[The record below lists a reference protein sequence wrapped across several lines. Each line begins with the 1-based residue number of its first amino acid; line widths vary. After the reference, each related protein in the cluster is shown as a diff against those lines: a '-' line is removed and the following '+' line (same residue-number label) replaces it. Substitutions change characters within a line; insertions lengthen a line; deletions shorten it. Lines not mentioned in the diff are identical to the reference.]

1 MQHGQYLG
9 RLLHDAAI
17 VERIGIRLQ
26 SIDCPTAGYFGIQL
40 MGRKN
45 ITEGHVQTVSRYD
58 QNAEQFVSQYESL
71 TFEHVHPALL
81 DLLPAPG
88 ATILDVGAGSGRD
101 AAWFAAKGYEVVA
114 AEPSEGMRTL
124 ARQRHPS
131 PRIHWV
137 ADSLPD
143 LAQVRRLGLTFD
155 LILLSAVWM
164 HVPPT
169 ARQRALRKLA
179 TLLSPNG
186 RIAISL
192 RLGPPDTDRAMYE
205 VTLAE
210 LTAMAQQFG
219 IRLVRTADSPDRLG
233 RPGISWTTAV
243 LGLPDDGLGTLPLLR
258 HLILTDAK
266 SSTYK
271 IALLRILARIAD
283 SAAGAARHESE
294 SVVLPLGLVALFWLR
309 MYKPLIEGGLPQT
322 RPTRTMNTPGF
333 VTNNFT
339 ALRLVRP
346 ADLRAGM
353 AFHGDTARHLHGS
366 LWEISRLI
374 REMPV
379 KHLRWPA
386 SDEHIFHI
394 RHHSRTATP
403 PDLRIDDPFLWSF
416 GEFHV
421 PLQIWDA
428 LSHYNVWVE
437 PVLVAEWVRLMES
450 YVGQLGPAL
459 GSTAYSLLAWADPE
473 RDTSF
478 ARAAVERLRS
488 QGKSIYCVWSGQL
501 LRDDYDIDHCFP
513 FAAWPC
519 GDAWN
524 LMPASRRINNEKS
537 NRLVTQTALERASER
552 ITEWWERAFLA
563 TGPDARQRF
572 FTEAEQ
578 TLPLLETAASP
589 ADLIDAMKVQRIRL
603 AREQGLRPWEPT
615 ARRERFVLDPE
626 FN

>member
-1 MQHGQYLG
+1 MQTIPH
-9 RLLHDAAI
+9 
-17 VERIGIRLQ
+17 
-26 SIDCPTAGYFGIQL
+26 
-40 MGRKN
+40 
-45 ITEGHVQTVSRYD
+45 YD
-58 QNAEQFVSQYESL
+58 QNAEQLVSQYESL

-81 DLLPAPG
+81 DLLPPPG

-101 AAWFAAKGYEVVA
+101 AAWFASKGYDVVA
-114 AEPSEGMRTL
+114 AEPSERMRML
-124 ARQRHPS
+124 ARQRHLS

-192 RLGPPDTDRAMYE
+192 RIGPPDTERAMYE
-205 VTLAE
+205 VTLPE

-219 IRLVRTADSPDRLG
+219 LRLVRADDSPDKLG

-243 LGLPDDGLGTLPLLR
+243 LGLPDDGIGALPLLR
-258 HLILTDAK
+258 HLILTDGK

-283 SAAGAARHESE
+283 SAAGAARHEAE
-294 SVVLPLGLVALFWLR
+294 SVVLPMGLVALFWLR
-309 MYKPLIEGGLPQT
+309 MYKPLIEGGLPQMPPN
-322 RPTRTMNTPGF
+322 RAGNTPGF
-333 VTNNFT
+333 VTDNFT

-346 ADLRAGM
+346 VDLRAGM
-353 AFHGDTARHLHGS
+353 AFQGDTARHLHAS

-379 KHLRWPA
+379 KYLRWPA
-386 SDEHIFHI
+386 SDENIFLIKHQ
-394 RHHSRTATP
+394 RRTSTP
-403 PDLRIDDPFLWSF
+403 TSLRIDDPFLWSF

-421 PLQIWDA
+421 PLPIWDA
-428 LSHYNVWVE
+428 LGHYNVWVE
-437 PVLVAEWVRLMES
+437 PVLIAEWVRLMES
-450 YVGQLGPAL
+450 YAGQLAPAI
-459 GSTAYSLLAWADPE
+459 SQTAYSVLAWADPE
-473 RDTSF
+473 RDTSV
-478 ARAAVERLRS
+478 ARAAVERLRT
-488 QGKSIYCVWSGQL
+488 QGKSIYCVWSGQRL
-501 LRDDYDIDHCFP
+501 KDEYDIDHCFP

-524 LMPASRRINNEKS
+524 LMPASKRINNEKS
-537 NRLVTQTALERASER
+537 NRLVTQAALQRASER
-552 ITEWWERAFLA
+552 ITEWWEEAFLSA
-563 TGPDARQRF
+563 GTDARQRF
-572 FTEAEQ
+572 FLEAEQ
-578 TLPLLETAASP
+578 TLPMLEAAASS
-589 ADLIDAMKVQRIRL
+589 ADLIDAMKVQRMRL
-603 AREQGLRPWEPT
+603 AKDQGLRPWEPG
-615 ARRERFVLDPE
+615 ASREQLVPTPDFS
-626 FN
+626 